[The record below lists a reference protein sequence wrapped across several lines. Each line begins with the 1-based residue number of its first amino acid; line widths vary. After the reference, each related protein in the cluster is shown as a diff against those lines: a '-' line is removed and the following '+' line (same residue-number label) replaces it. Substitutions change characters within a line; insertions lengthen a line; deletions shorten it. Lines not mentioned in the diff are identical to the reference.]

1 MQVQVLLS
9 MRQDRLSKEKSRE
22 LLYQWVHLI
31 ATTQELRH
39 STRNIFRLAGDYLV
53 IDGTL
58 LQEMET

>member
-1 MQVQVLLS
+1 